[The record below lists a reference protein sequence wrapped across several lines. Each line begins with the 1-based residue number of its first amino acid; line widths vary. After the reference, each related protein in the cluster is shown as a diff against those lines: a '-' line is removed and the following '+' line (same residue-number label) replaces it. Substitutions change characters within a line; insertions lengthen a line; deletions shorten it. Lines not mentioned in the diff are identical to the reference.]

1 MIDQTFNGLK
11 KAWQGYT
18 IAKNKGEK
26 DRLVYCASVI
36 QKLQNEMGFTSGLAS
51 FPGLDINPEV

>member
-1 MIDQTFNGLK
+1 MEVIDQTFNGLK

-36 QKLQNEMGFTSGLAS
+36 QKLQNEMDL
-51 FPGLDINPEV
+51 LQV